1 MTLFEIQ
8 WKEFNATLSDEELE
22 TFKIDP
28 KELNPTLSTNYR
40 NGIALFAVRTNEDE
54 GYCAKK
60 QVDGPNFERTQA
72 LLHKPYMIN
81 KLYNN
86 YNPVLKYCTVQLIK

>member
-8 WKEFNATLSDEELE
+8 WNANATDEELE

-28 KELNPTLSTNYR
+28 RELQPTLSTNYR
-40 NGIALFAVRTNEDE
+40 NGIALFAVRQTDEE
-54 GYCAKK
+54 GYCAKN
-60 QVDGPNFERTQA
+60 QVDHSNSERTQA

-86 YNPVLKYCTVQLIK
+86 YKPVLKYCTVQLIK